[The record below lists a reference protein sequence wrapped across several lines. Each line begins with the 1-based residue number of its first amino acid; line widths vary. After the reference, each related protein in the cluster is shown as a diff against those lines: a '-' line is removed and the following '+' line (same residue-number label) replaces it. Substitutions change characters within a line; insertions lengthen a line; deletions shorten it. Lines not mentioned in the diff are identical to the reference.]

1 MNMVHYQL
9 IQHLIMNGLELVN
22 LLHRFDFLLMNK
34 INDISDV
41 VQHDLGQYDRLLDQH
56 KLVYLQ

>member
-22 LLHRFDFLLMNK
+22 LLHIFDFLLMNK
-34 INDISDV
+34 INDIDDV
-41 VQHDLGQYDRLLDQH
+41 VQHDLDQYDQLLDQH
-56 KLVYLQ
+56 KLVYLR